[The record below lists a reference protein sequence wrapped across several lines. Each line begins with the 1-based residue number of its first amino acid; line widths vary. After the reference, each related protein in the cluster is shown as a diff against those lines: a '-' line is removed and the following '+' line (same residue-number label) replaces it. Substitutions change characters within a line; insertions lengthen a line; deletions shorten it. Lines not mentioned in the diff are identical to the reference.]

1 MVCFFSIAFF
11 WLNFDCWFWLSV
23 DLFGFLVCVCVCVL
37 REREDCLVKHE
48 TVTWCWKNNP
58 NLNLVAHLFFF
69 LRILFRHLFLSF
81 AFFCC

>member
-1 MVCFFSIAFF
+1 LVCVFECNGLSADYSGWYVSFLLLFF

-69 LRILFRHLFLSF
+69 
-81 AFFCC
+81 

>member
-23 DLFGFLVCVCVCVL
+23 DLFGFLVCVCVL

-58 NLNLVAHLFFF
+58 NLNLVAHFFFF